1 MTSHFSLQLYD
12 LPLRSHFVKNILV
25 AHVTWDIFAQNITI
39 KTYCDKK
46 YF

>member
-12 LPLRSHFVKNILV
+12 LPLRSHFVKNIFV
-25 AHVTWDIFAQNITI
+25 PIEAHVTWDIFAQNIAI
-39 KTYCDKK
+39 KR